1 MKEAII
7 ILNEQHKLLPEQ
19 EAILIQRFGRFETLS
34 VPATGWTKDKQDQV
48 IRQITYQIVVFV
60 SPIPYMIKKLSMD
73 AAGFNARND
82 DHGGLLPCPKNTVV
96 EMVFVMAND
105 TREKKELPG
114 GKVISVTAKT
124 GWYLA

>member
-19 EAILIQRFGRFETLS
+19 EAILTQRFGKFETLS
-34 VPATGWTKDKQDQV
+34 VPANGWTKVEQEQA
-48 IRQITYQIVVFV
+48 IMHITCQIVVFV

-82 DHGGLLPCPKNTVV
+82 DHGGLLPCPMNTAVKL
-96 EMVFVMAND
+96 VFVMAND

>member
-1 MKEAII
+1 MRKAII

-34 VPATGWTKDKQDQV
+34 VPATGWTKDEQDQA
-48 IRQITYQIVVFV
+48 IRQITCQIVVFV

-73 AAGFNARND
+73 AACSNARND
-82 DHGGLLPCPKNTVV
+82 DHGGLLPCPKNTAV
-96 EMVFVMAND
+96 ELVFVMAND